1 MTSSKG
7 SEASVED
14 EIVAHERDLQ
24 DLLGRVLEVPMKP
37 YLESLRGYDQSLARM
52 ERRLGILEEEFPGK
66 IRDGLD
72 DVSVMLKGEIRKFES
87 ALDERIDPMKNDLF
101 KEFGLLSE
109 NQAANFQAAADH
121 SLVAGKALAL
131 LQASV
136 QRLQWT
142 VVTLSVLLVL
152 AVALCGWVVY
162 QGA

>member
-7 SEASVED
+7 SKASVED

-87 ALDERIDPMKNDLF
+87 ALDERID
-101 KEFGLLSE
+101 
-109 NQAANFQAAADH
+109 H

-152 AVALCGWVVY
+152 AVALCGWAVY